1 MRKKAISILGSTGS
15 IGANT
20 LEVVRMHPE
29 RFTVVS
35 LAAGNNIPLLKE
47 QIEEFRPSFVS
58 VADRAAAEALK
69 NSVSVKVEVGFG
81 VEGAVRAA
89 AFDGT
94 EMCVSAISGA
104 AGLVPTM
111 AAIRAGVD
119 IALANK
125 ETLVLAGPLV
135 MEEVRKRGVKFLPV
149 DSEHSA
155 VYQSMAGHR
164 AEDLKR
170 VILTA
175 SGGPFLRTPMQDFAG
190 ITPEEALRHPK
201 WKMGRK
207 ITIDSA
213 TLINKGLEVI
223 EARWLF
229 GVPPDKISVVIHPQ
243 SIVHS
248 MVEYVDG
255 SIMAQMGNPDMKGP
269 IAYALSWPERI
280 DSGTKALGFNGLSL
294 EFLDPDPERFPC
306 LGLAYEALKRGGTSA
321 AVLNAADE
329 VAVAMFLEGSLP
341 FTGICA
347 LIREVMEAVGHREIR
362 DMEDVLEADR
372 AAREAAA
379 SLATKMLSRLHNK

>member
-1 MRKKAISILGSTGS
+1 MRRKAISILGSTGS
-15 IGANT
+15 IGKST
-20 LEVVRMHPE
+20 LDVVRMHPD
-29 RFTVVS
+29 RFSVAS
-35 LAAGNNIPLLKE
+35 LAAGGNLSLLKE

-58 VADRAAAEALK
+58 VADKEAAASLRKA
-69 NSVSVKVEVGFG
+69 VPVKVEVGFG
-81 VEGAVRAA
+81 TDGASRAA
-89 AFDGT
+89 AFDNVQ
-94 EMCVSAISGA
+94 MCVSAISGA

-135 MEEVRKRGVKFLPV
+135 MEEARKRGVRLLPV

-155 VYQSMAGHR
+155 VYQSIAGHR
-164 AEDLKR
+164 AEDIRR

-175 SGGPFLRTPMQDFAG
+175 SGGPFLKAPALADFHG
-190 ITPEEALRHPK
+190 ISPEQALCHPK

-213 TLINKGLEVI
+213 TLVNKGLEVI
-223 EARWLF
+223 EAKWLF
-229 GVPPDKISVVIHPQ
+229 DLPPDKISVVIHPQ

-248 MVEYVDG
+248 MVEYIDG
-255 SIMAQMGNPDMKGP
+255 SIMAQMGSPDMKGP

-280 DSGTKALGFNGLSL
+280 DSGTKALGLGGLSL
-294 EFLDPDPERFPC
+294 EFHDPDPERFPC
-306 LGLAYEALKRGGTSA
+306 LGLAYEALSRGGTCP

-329 VAVAMFLEGSLP
+329 VAVALFLEGSLP

-347 LIREVMEAVGHREIR
+347 VIREVMDSVETGEIR
-362 DMEDVLEADR
+362 SLEDVLEADR

-379 SLATKMLSRLHNK
+379 SIAARMPARGK

>member
-1 MRKKAISILGSTGS
+1 MRRKAISILGSTGS
-15 IGANT
+15 IGKST
-20 LEVVRMHPE
+20 LDVVRMHPD

-35 LAAGNNIPLLKE
+35 LAAGGNLSLLKE

-58 VADRAAAEALK
+58 VADKEAASALK
-69 NSVSVKVEVGFG
+69 GSAASDVEVGFG
-81 VEGAVRAA
+81 TDGASRAA
-89 AFDGT
+89 AFDGV

-135 MEEVRKRGVKFLPV
+135 MEEVRKRGVKLLPV

-164 AEDLKR
+164 QQDIKR

-175 SGGPFLRTPMQDFAG
+175 SGGPFLKAPALADFHG
-190 ITPEEALRHPK
+190 ISPEQALCHPK

-223 EARWLF
+223 EAKWLF
-229 GVPPDKISVVIHPQ
+229 DLEPEKISVVIHPQ
-243 SIVHS
+243 S
-248 MVEYVDG
+248 
-255 SIMAQMGNPDMKGP
+255 
-269 IAYALSWPERI
+269 
-280 DSGTKALGFNGLSL
+280 
-294 EFLDPDPERFPC
+294 
-306 LGLAYEALKRGGTSA
+306 
-321 AVLNAADE
+321 
-329 VAVAMFLEGSLP
+329 
-341 FTGICA
+341 
-347 LIREVMEAVGHREIR
+347 
-362 DMEDVLEADR
+362 DR
-372 AAREAAA
+372 K
-379 SLATKMLSRLHNK
+379 SVV